1 MFAELLI
8 TALIWAT
15 AAIVI
20 SLVVSVGL
28 MRWLGLPFKKLVHEI
43 EDVQNTAVG
52 ACFFIVSLTVSLFVS
67 VYFSNGFSEETAAFA
82 DSVLW
87 FVTGLVACWIYIAII
102 LVVIRRT
109 LGRVPDESTYRYL
122 RRELIEEQNAALA
135 FFLGGVTV
143 PPFIAVLFQIL

>member
-8 TALIWAT
+8 AALIWAT

-20 SLVVSVGL
+20 SVGVSIGL
-28 MRWLGLPFKKLVHEI
+28 MRWLGLPLKKLVHEI

-52 ACFFIVSLTVSLFVS
+52 ACFFIISLTVSLFVS
-67 VYFSNGFSEETAAFA
+67 VYFSDGFSETQSFGDSAA
-82 DSVLW
+82 W
-87 FVTGLVACWIYIAII
+87 FVGGLVACWVYIAII
-102 LVVIRRT
+102 LVLIRRS
-109 LGRVPDESTYRYL
+109 LGRVPNESTYRYL

-135 FFLGGVTV
+135 FFLGGITV

>member
-15 AAIVI
+15 AAIAI
-20 SLVVSVGL
+20 SLLVSVGL
-28 MRWLGLPFKKLVHEI
+28 MRWLGLPLKKLIHEI

-67 VYFSNGFSEETAAFA
+67 VYFSDGFSETQSFG
-82 DSVLW
+82 DSMLW
-87 FVTGLVACWIYIAII
+87 FVGGLVSCWLYTAII
-102 LVVIRRT
+102 LVVIRRA
-109 LGRVPDESTYRYL
+109 LGRVPNESTYRYL